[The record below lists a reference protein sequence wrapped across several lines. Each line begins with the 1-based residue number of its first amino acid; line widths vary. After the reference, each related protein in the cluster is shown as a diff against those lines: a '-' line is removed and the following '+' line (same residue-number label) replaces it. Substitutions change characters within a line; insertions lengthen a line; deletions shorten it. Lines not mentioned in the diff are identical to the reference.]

1 MTHRIIVR
9 GKRREPIPAERLAR
23 LLLAQSRAKKKA
35 SGKVRDERL
44 ETSDEGAA

>member
-23 LLLAQSRAKKKA
+23 LLLAQSRAKKQARAKA
-35 SGKVRDERL
+35 RDEKL
-44 ETSDEGAA
+44 EAADEGAA